1 MNEKT
6 IFVIK
11 NPIYE
16 EGNIATCL
24 QGYFQCP
31 HQAKYLKEKYKILAE
46 PIGSFCH
53 LTQQK
58 QMKGPPFLL
67 DAFSLTYLIQNCDQE
82 FSFEC
87 QDSYFVKDIIKED
100 SYIVFQTL
108 TQKGYYLISAKKF
121 GANFLAYDNDP
132 ATHHAKYLVF
142 LSDAKNSLSQEI
154 PINSTESIVL
164 INRLSTIAKKEAIL
178 AKLIPISYMQDLNGE
193 KNHTQQDFSK
203 LVQFSKMQ
211 RLQHY

>member
-1 MNEKT
+1 MGDKT
-6 IFVIK
+6 ICIIK
-11 NPIYE
+11 NPSYE
-16 EGNIATCL
+16 EGYAATYL

-67 DAFSLTYLIQNCDQE
+67 DAFSLAYLIQNYNQE

-87 QDSYFVKDIIKED
+87 KDSYSVKDIIKED
-100 SYIVFQTL
+100 SYFVFETL

-121 GANFLAYDNDP
+121 GANFLAYDKDP

-142 LSDAKNSLSQEI
+142 LSDPRKSLSQEI
-154 PINSTESIVL
+154 SINSTESIVL

-178 AKLIPISYMQDLNGE
+178 SKLVPISSFQDLSGE
-193 KNHTQQDFSK
+193 KNHTQKDFSK